1 MRKYYRNTIIFS
13 TNDVTMLGIM
23 KYLLLAAMAMLG
35 GCASV
40 NTTGHVPVNGKPI
53 AYSWEGNKYPPTI
66 VLQAGLGDGKA
77 TWGDVER
84 RLKTGV
90 SVFAYDRPGYG
101 DSPATATPRDPCS
114 IAREQHQVLAD
125 AGVKPPYLLVGH
137 SLGGLYEYT
146 YAKLYP
152 NEVAGM
158 VLLDPT
164 HPQHFA
170 RMQTEAPALAA
181 TLNTLTLLFTPT
193 MKREFAAQTQC
204 LDTLPANSLQN
215 IPVRLLFSTKTDVL
229 AQSAAFDTLRQA
241 LASDWQRLTN
251 AAAIQNVPESG
262 HYIQKDRPD
271 AVVQA
276 IDSLLQLAVAVKAR
290 LYQESLP

>member
-1 MRKYYRNTIIFS
+1 
-13 TNDVTMLGIM
+13 M

-40 NTTGHVPVNGKPI
+40 NPTGHVPVNGKPM
-53 AYSWEGNKYPPTI
+53 AYSWDGNKQSPTI
-66 VLQAGLGDGKA
+66 VLQAGLGDGKT
-77 TWGDVER
+77 TWDALKR
-84 RLKTGV
+84 RLKPGV

-101 DSPATATPRDPCS
+101 DSPATSTPCDPCS
-114 IAREQHQVLAD
+114 IAREQHQLLTD

-137 SLGGLYEYT
+137 SLGGLYEYA

-164 HPQHFA
+164 HPQHFE
-170 RMQTEAPALAA
+170 RMQTEVPGLAA

-204 LDTLPANSLQN
+204 LDTLPTNSLQA
-215 IPVRLLFSTKTDVL
+215 IPVHLLFSTKTDVL

-251 AAAIQNVPESG
+251 ATEIQNVPESG

-271 AVVQA
+271 AVVEA
-276 IDSLLQLAVAVKAR
+276 INALLISPVRK
-290 LYQESLP
+290 

>member
-1 MRKYYRNTIIFS
+1 
-13 TNDVTMLGIM
+13 M
-23 KYLLLAAMAMLG
+23 KYLLLATLAILS

-40 NTTGHVPVNGKPI
+40 NTTGHVPANGKPI
-53 AYSWEGNKYPPTI
+53 AYSWEGNKQPPTI
-66 VLQAGLGDGKA
+66 VLQSGLGDGKA
-77 TWGDVER
+77 EWEKLKHL
-84 RLKTGV
+84 LKTDV

-101 DSPATATPRDPCS
+101 DSPTTSTPRDPCS
-114 IAREQHQVLAD
+114 IAREQHQVLSD

-137 SLGGLYEYT
+137 SLGGLYAYT

-164 HPQHFA
+164 HPQHLERLQA
-170 RMQTEAPALAA
+170 EAPELAA
-181 TLNTLTLLFTPT
+181 TLNALTVMFTPT
-193 MKREFAAQTQC
+193 MKREFAAQTHC
-204 LDTLPANSLQN
+204 LDTLPTNSLQPV
-215 IPVRLLFSTKTDVL
+215 PVRLLFSTETDVL

-251 AAAIQNVPESG
+251 ATDVQNVPESG

-271 AVVQA
+271 VVLQT
-276 IDSLLQLAVAVKAR
+276 INSLLLQPVRK
-290 LYQESLP
+290 